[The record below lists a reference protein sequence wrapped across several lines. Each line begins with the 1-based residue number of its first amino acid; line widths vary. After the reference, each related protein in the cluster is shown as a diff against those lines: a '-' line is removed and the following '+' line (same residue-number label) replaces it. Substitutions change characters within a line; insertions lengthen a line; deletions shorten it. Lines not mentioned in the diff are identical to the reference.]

1 MQFKVPP
8 SNLAWLSALW
18 ALLGAF
24 VSYLSFSD
32 GDTYMGG
39 VSLLFCVAGVLIWL
53 DIREVAWPLMIWF
66 GVVIV
71 SAMLLLVFKGVA
83 LRPFTAIVMAGFTIH
98 ELNQW
103 RHSE

>member
-1 MQFKVPP
+1 
-8 SNLAWLSALW
+8 
-18 ALLGAF
+18 
-24 VSYLSFSD
+24 
-32 GDTYMGG
+32 
-39 VSLLFCVAGVLIWL
+39 
-53 DIREVAWPLMIWF
+53 MIWF